1 MLKLEYYYF
10 MKKFLFIIFL
20 ALNFCLMS
28 NNFFVQAESLSFE
41 VCTDYAVIVLE
52 PNSENYIKLK
62 ELNYGDEVSLISKE
76 KISDEKTN
84 SNLTFYKVLIDNE
97 NIGYILTNVV
107 CEKDSFS
114 VKFSP
119 NAKLCED
126 SEVFIKNENNFD
138 NMKIENEIVKL
149 EQNSNIKILE
159 KFDKNS
165 TYTQISFEFNN
176 EILTGYVLTKN
187 ILVSGFNYWF
197 LIIIFVLIII
207 FSTIIPI
214 IIKNYKKKK
223 SSQIIS
229 TSPHKTSK

>member
-1 MLKLEYYYF
+1 

-20 ALNFCLMS
+20 ALNVCLIS

-41 VCTDYAVIVLE
+41 VCVDYAVIVSE
-52 PNSENYIKLK
+52 PNSENYVKVK
-62 ELNYGDEVSLISKE
+62 DLNYGDEVKLISE
-76 KISDEKTN
+76 AKINDEKTN
-84 SNLTFYKVLIDNE
+84 SHLTFYKVLIDNE
-97 NIGYILTNVV
+97 NVGYILTNVV
-107 CEKDSFS
+107 CKKDSFS

-119 NAKLCED
+119 NAKLSEI
-126 SEVFIKNENNFD
+126 SEVYVKNENNFD
-138 NMKIENEIVKL
+138 NMKIESEIVKL

-165 TYTQISFEFNN
+165 TYTHISFEFNN

-187 ILVSGFNYWF
+187 ILVSGFNYWV
-197 LIIIFVLIII
+197 LIIIFVLFII

-214 IIKNYKKKK
+214 IIKNWKKRKN
-223 SSQIIS
+223 SQIIS